1 MAAAFVAL
9 LMPIAAQSQDP
20 STGSG
25 QAYPV
30 KPVRLITAE
39 VGGGHD
45 LAARLIAQGL
55 TTSLGQQFI
64 VENRSG
70 AAIAGE
76 YVARAAPDG
85 YTLMIWGSSLWL
97 TPFMRSNVPYDPIR
111 DFAPIGVEVNAPIL
125 IVVHPSLPVKTVRD
139 LIALAKAK
147 PGALDYASGQAGA
160 SSHLA
165 SELFKRMAGI
175 DMLRIPY
182 RGNGPAVNA
191 LIAGQV
197 QLMFPTAGSVA
208 AHLKSG
214 RVRALAITSAKP
226 SPLFPDLPTVASAG
240 LPGYECDSMI
250 GAFAPAKVPPAI
262 INRLSKEMALAVNKP
277 EIRQRF
283 AGLGV
288 ETIGSSPEA
297 LTAAVKSE
305 MTRLGKL
312 IRDAGIREDR

>member
-1 MAAAFVAL
+1 MRTALALAAL
-9 LMPIAAQSQDP
+9 LMPIAVQSQE
-20 STGSG
+20 
-25 QAYPV
+25 YPV

-45 LAARLIAQGL
+45 LTARLIAQGL

-147 PGALDYASGQAGA
+147 PGTLDYASGQAGA

-175 DMLRIPY
+175 DMLRIPF

-208 AHLKSG
+208 SHLKSG
-214 RVRALAITSAKP
+214 RVRALAIASAKP
-226 SPLFPDLPTVASAG
+226 SPLFPNLPTVASAG

-250 GAFAPAKVPPAI
+250 GAFTPAKVPPAV
-262 INRLSKEMALAVNKP
+262 INRLSREMALAVNKP
-277 EIRQRF
+277 EIKQRF
-283 AGLGV
+283 AALGV

-297 LTAAVKSE
+297 LAAAVKSE